1 MPPTPPSSHAKPT
14 GWSSAFCSETKLNFR
29 YPAEIPGL
37 NQSSLLWGLQKLL
50 FQLPVKSQT
59 CAFCSTTR
67 QKPHCRYPGVKPVME
82 TFVLGPPWL
91 KANVNFLRLAG
102 HNSQTRYTMYF
113 CVNDI
118 RKSFKKKK
126 QCKLNFVA
134 PFCQTRQPL
143 PLLPRV
149 FQYRHQWQVNSD
161 TVSTVKDGFISDPCW
176 RVTKQGVV
184 SSAVL
189 GVGFSLYFPG
199 GRISCRCIS
208 STVFF
213 CVFFWSISEWI

>member
-118 RKSFKKKK
+118 RKSFKKKNSVS
-126 QCKLNFVA
+126 L
-134 PFCQTRQPL
+134 TSWL
-143 PLLPRV
+143 PSVKP
-149 FQYRHQWQVNSD
+149 
-161 TVSTVKDGFISDPCW
+161 VSLSPCSP
-176 RVTKQGVV
+176 G
-184 SSAVL
+184 S
-189 GVGFSLYFPG
+189 FSTG
-199 GRISCRCIS
+199 TNDR
-208 STVFF
+208 
-213 CVFFWSISEWI
+213 